1 MAYEPSEIM
10 FAACLLF
17 TDAELKK
24 NAKDA
29 ETLQNFMAV
38 AKKKASSGIK
48 FGNDSI
54 KKGFLD
60 LMEPTDKGIK
70 DLVVGMSAAI
80 SMRKEV
86 PAKELKGSP
95 SVYLTGNV
103 WPKEVEKFRISA
115 YGFEDYNSADVLFTY
130 NGSKFYGVSLKKKP
144 KPNAPEP
151 TLINKA
157 FDSVFEGAE
166 FSKIRQQLVDARINY
181 FADLVIQ
188 AVEKQKIIKK
198 SDIKDFDKLKSTPAG
213 RKELFEA
220 KKRDKVKFDKSYI
233 DTKGYSRSKK
243 GYKDENTRDPNSMR
257 FFVNKQLSDPKNP
270 LWSQFIKIMNAN
282 SEMLGETLLNIILKT
297 KMYEELS
304 AKDLKKFKFGFFLVT
319 GIGDVTKS
327 NVSIQPAQVISLET
341 TLCGLTRIDEK
352 YSKQPYKV
360 ELNKAKKGQSD
371 AAKIFMQLKRGNLVL
386 LDLELRYKGAFTP
399 QPQFQG
405 TLNHQFKTL
414 LKDECGI

>member
-17 TDAELKK
+17 SDDELRK

-29 ETLQNFMAV
+29 DTLMEFMNV
-38 AKKKASSGIK
+38 AKKRASSSIR
-48 FGNDSI
+48 FGNDAI
-54 KKGFLD
+54 KKGFID
-60 LMEPTDKGIK
+60 LMQPTDKGIK

-80 SMRKEV
+80 GMRQEV
-86 PAKELKGSP
+86 PSREKKGQP
-95 SVYLTGNV
+95 TVYLTGNV
-103 WPKEVEKFRISA
+103 WPKEVEKFRVSA
-115 YGFEDYNSADVLFTY
+115 YGFEDYNSADVLFSY
-130 NGSKFYGVSLKKKP
+130 NGTKFYGVSLKKKQ

-157 FDSVFEGAE
+157 FDSILEGPQFA
-166 FSKIRQQLVDARINY
+166 KVRQQLVDARINY

-188 AVEKQKIIKK
+188 AVDVQKIIKK
-198 SDIKDFDKLKSTPAG
+198 SDIKDFDKLKASPAG

-220 KKRDKVKFDKSYI
+220 KKRDKTKFDKSYI
-233 DTKGYSRSKK
+233 DTKGSSKK
-243 GYKDENTRDPNSMR
+243 GYKDENTRDPKSMR

-282 SEMLGETLLNIILKT
+282 SEMLAESLINIILKT
-297 KMYEELS
+297 KLYEELT
-304 AKDLKKFKFGFFLVT
+304 AKDLKRFKFGFFLVT

-327 NVSIQPAQVISLET
+327 GVTIQPAQVMSLET
-341 TLCGLTRIDEK
+341 TLCGLTRIEERFED
-352 YSKQPYKV
+352 QPYKI
-360 ELNKAKKGQSD
+360 ELNKSKKSASD

-405 TLNHQFKTL
+405 TLNHQFKDL
-414 LKDECGI
+414 LKSECGI